1 MWDNASVA
9 KSTGGVRLVGPE
21 ARMSERGREE
31 GKSNTAAAI
40 SVGKPEL
47 NQTAAATSFL
57 KLNCPQIFKSDVRFK
72 NRVATFHF
80 TYT

>member
-31 GKSNTAAAI
+31 CKSNTAAAI
-40 SVGKPEL
+40 SVGKPERNHRGIKQL
-47 NQTAAATSFL
+47 LLLPF
-57 KLNCPQIFKSDVRFK
+57 
-72 NRVATFHF
+72 
-80 TYT
+80 

>member
-1 MWDNASVA
+1 MA

-40 SVGKPEL
+40 SVGIPEL
-47 NQTAAATSFL
+47 NHRA
-57 KLNCPQIFKSDVRFK
+57 I
-72 NRVATFHF
+72 
-80 TYT
+80 